1 MSRTYSLSPF
11 VFMKGA
17 LHASRHAVHER
28 ALRPLRG
35 VRQIPGENVSEPL
48 GFCPGFVTR
57 LSH

>member
-11 VFMKGA
+11 DFMKGA
-17 LHASRHAVHER
+17 LHASRRVVHGG
-28 ALRPLRG
+28 ALQPLWG
-35 VRQIPGENVSEPL
+35 VRQIMGKNVSEPL